1 VRIAA
6 VQLCSTDDVAANLSA
21 AAEGVSEAAE
31 RGAGF
36 VALPENFAYQR
47 REGLPIPCAQ
57 GLDGEIVTTLR
68 ELARRHGVRILG
80 GTFPESIEGDT
91 RVHNT
96 SVLLGPDGAV
106 EAVYRKIHLFD
117 VKLGAG
123 ADFTESATVAP
134 GEETVVATLPF
145 GGVGLSVCYDLRVP
159 ELYRAMVERGARLLC
174 VPAAFTRETGK
185 DHWEVLL
192 RARAIE
198 NQCFVVA
205 PAQCGQHS
213 PERSSHGRSLI
224 VDPWGLLLAQAGDRP
239 TVIVADCDME
249 DLERVRRQLPALSHR
264 RL

>member
-1 VRIAA
+1 MRVAA
-6 VQLCSTDDVAANLSA
+6 VQLCSTDDVAANLKIVRELVGEA
-21 AAEGVSEAAE
+21 AAGGAE
-31 RGAGF
+31 F
-36 VALPENFAYQR
+36 VALPENLAFLR

-57 GLDGEIVTTLR
+57 GLEGEIVTTLR
-68 ELARRHGVRILG
+68 ELARQHGVRILG
-80 GTFPESIEGDT
+80 GTFPEAIAGDS
-91 RVHNT
+91 RVYNT
-96 SVLLGPDGAV
+96 SVLVGPDAEI

-123 ADFTESATVAP
+123 ADFTESASVAP
-134 GEETVVATLPF
+134 GEEVVVAAIPF
-145 GGVGLSVCYDLRVP
+145 GGVGLSVCYDLRFP
-159 ELYRAMVERGARLLC
+159 ELYREMAARGARLLC

-213 PERSSHGRSLI
+213 PERASYGRSLI
-224 VDPWGLLLAQAGDRP
+224 VDPWGLVLAQAADRP
-239 TVIVADCDME
+239 GVIAADCDLE
-249 DLERVRRQLPALSHR
+249 DLERVRRRLPALSHR